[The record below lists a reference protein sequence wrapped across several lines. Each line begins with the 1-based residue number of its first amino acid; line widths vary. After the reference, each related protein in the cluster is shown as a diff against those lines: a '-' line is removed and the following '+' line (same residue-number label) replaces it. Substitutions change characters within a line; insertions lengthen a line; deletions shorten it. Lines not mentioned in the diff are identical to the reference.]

1 MGLIVQ
7 KFGGSSVADAER
19 IFLAARRAIKAK
31 LDGNKVVVVLSA
43 MGDTTDDLIELARQI
58 SKSPPRREMDML
70 LATGEQ
76 VSIALMAMA
85 IHESGHEAVSLTGAQ
100 VGLIT
105 DSVHTRARIQ
115 RIQADRLQK
124 HLDDDKIV
132 IVAGFQ
138 GVDEE
143 FNITTLGR
151 GGSDTTAVALA
162 AVLHAD
168 ACEIYTD
175 VDGVYSTDPRIV
187 PQARKIEVISYDE
200 MLELASVG
208 AKVMHGRSIEFA
220 KKYNVVVQVRSSL
233 TDGAGTYIMA
243 EYPGMEDI
251 VVRGAAVRTDL
262 ARVLLVGVQNR
273 PGVAADIFARL
284 ASRHVVVDDIIQN
297 VFYEHEKSAN
307 IGFTINEDDL
317 DMVKEVCRELV
328 SRYGVQSFEIDE
340 NVAKISIVGVGMR
353 SHTGVAM
360 KMFRALGD
368 ARINIENIST
378 SEIVVAAIIDRDDA
392 EKALQAVHAAFEL
405 DKKAEEQTIGKT
417 MEAKPKAKAKRAA
430 PRKKV
435 AK

>member
-31 LDGNKVVVVLSA
+31 LEGNKVVVVVSA
-43 MGDTTDDLIELARQI
+43 MGDTTDELLDLAHQI
-58 SKSPPRREMDML
+58 SRNPPRREMDML
-70 LATGEQ
+70 LSTGEQ

-85 IHESGHEAVSLTGAQ
+85 INESGHEAVSLTGGQ

-105 DSVHTRARIQ
+105 DNVHSRARIQ
-115 RIQADRLQK
+115 RIQADRLQR
-124 HLDDDKIV
+124 HLDEDRIV

-138 GVDEE
+138 GVDEDS
-143 FNITTLGR
+143 NITTLGR

-162 AVLHAD
+162 AALKAD

-175 VDGVYSTDPRIV
+175 VDGVYTTDPRIV
-187 PQARKIEVISYDE
+187 PQARKIDVISYDE

-220 KKYNVVVQVRSSL
+220 KNYNVVIHVRSSL
-233 TDGAGTYIMA
+233 TDTAGTLIMA
-243 EYPGMEDI
+243 NYPGMEDI
-251 VVRGAAVRTDL
+251 VVRGTAVRTDL
-262 ARVLLVGVQNR
+262 ARVQLVGVQNR

-307 IGFTINEDDL
+307 IGFTIAVDDL
-317 DMVKEVCRELV
+317 DVVKDVCRELV
-328 SRYGVQSFEIDE
+328 SRYGVQSFEIDDH
-340 NVAKISIVGVGMR
+340 VAKVSIVGVGMR

-360 KMFRALGD
+360 KMFRALGESHV
-368 ARINIENIST
+368 NIENIST
-378 SEIVVAAIIDRDDA
+378 SEIVVGCIVDRDDA
-392 EKALQAVHAAFEL
+392 DKALQVIHAAFEL
-405 DKKAEEQTIGKT
+405 DKSQEEQTVGKS
-417 MEAKPKAKAKRAA
+417 MDAKPKAKRS
-430 PRKKV
+430 PRKK
-435 AK
+435 ATKQG